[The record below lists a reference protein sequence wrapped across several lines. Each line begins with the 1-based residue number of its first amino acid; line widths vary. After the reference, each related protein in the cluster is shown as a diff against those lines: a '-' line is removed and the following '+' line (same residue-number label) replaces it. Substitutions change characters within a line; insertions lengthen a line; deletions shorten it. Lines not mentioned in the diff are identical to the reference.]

1 MEVLDLSLDGVD
13 GFIDLLI
20 DLDVIAPFSDIALLL
35 ISAFY

>member
-20 DLDVIAPFSDIALLL
+20 DFDVIAPFNDIAFLL